1 MNNFNI
7 IGLSG
12 PKGSGKSVVADY
24 LINNGYIEYA
34 FAEPLKKAIQ
44 NIFML
49 EDEQLWGSK
58 KELIDE
64 FWKVSPRSL
73 MQTIGTDIFRERLGI
88 LCHGFGNS
96 ENIWV
101 RCFEK
106 WLQNLNNNNNN
117 IVVSDIRFVNEAEK
131 IKELGG
137 KIYYISRNNKIND
150 YSQHSSESSMEL
162 RLNDYIDY
170 KINNNGTIQ
179 ELYNYFHFAISSKAS
194 IRNI

>member
-1 MNNFNI
+1 MEKKKDIKHEKEYLERKNVNNHVSI
-7 IGLSG
+7 T
-12 PKGSGKSVVADY
+12 
-24 LINNGYIEYA
+24 
-34 FAEPLKKAIQ
+34 
-44 NIFML
+44 
-49 EDEQLWGSK
+49 
-58 KELIDE
+58 IDE
-64 FWKVSPRSL
+64 ETPLLS
-73 MQTIGTDIFRERLGI
+73 
-88 LCHGFGNS
+88 
-96 ENIWV
+96 
-101 RCFEK
+101 
-106 WLQNLNNNNNN
+106 NLNNDNNN

-179 ELYNYFHFAISSKAS
+179 ELYNQFHLAISSKTS

>member
-24 LINNGYIEYA
+24 LIKNGYIEYA
-34 FAEPLKKAIQ
+34 FAEPLKRAIQ

-58 KELIDE
+58 KELTDE
-64 FWKVSPRSL
+64 FWGVSPRSL
-73 MQTIGTDIFRERLGI
+73 MQTIGTDIFRERLGD

-106 WLQNLNNNNNN
+106 WLQKLNTNN

-150 YSQHSSESSMEL
+150 YSLHSSESSMEL
-162 RLNDYIDY
+162 RLNDYIDC
-170 KINNNGTIQ
+170 KINNNGTIP
-179 ELYNYFHFAISSKAS
+179 ELYNQFHFAISS
-194 IRNI
+194 IDNILNI